1 MAFYDTS
8 SIKFDSFRPAYH
20 AIQSLDIEKINALSS
35 NEIRPILPS
44 LVRMAL
50 CMPLDSSEEWLEKKK
65 RILIK
70 LSAIEIS
77 NSIVTLLSVDF
88 HSLDMDVKKEM
99 MVRSKIGLHTGS
111 TNESNC
117 LLVPPL
123 MDGIA
128 LEFERADGMRKFRL
142 VLNELLNIQFHSRNP
157 LSRNSASLRSSE
169 LLDNEVYL
177 EEVADVIA
185 IAITELPSCLQLPEI
200 CETLLQVRY
209 GSYLICRLVV
219 NSPEIY
225 CEVTSSLIANGDK
238 MEEET
243 ILSRNRIRTLRLLC
257 RMCPQKALS
266 IREGAVEMCKMPGLA
281 ILITLDFEKSI
292 GKSTSRNELVSFLNG
307 CLLRNDDQIKTLFV
321 HYLRGCQKKMDQN
334 QCSTLVLLRRHLL
347 RQLEETLNALKQVN
361 PTESS
366 LIEACS
372 LVRLY
377 CGLRVA
383 ANIKYNEEESSS
395 LLELITEY
403 PPATPS
409 GVKLVSVCLCM
420 LISCPTL
427 ISSNDNE
434 KRIVAWLKGLIK
446 DEKYF
451 GHVSQ
456 IKSSFEEMLLLI
468 AIHFHSG
475 QISAISEL
483 ISSVLGLKVVLRSPT
498 VARAKAIFTQEI
510 FADEMIAAHAVKV
523 PVTCNLSAEY
533 SGYLPVHCIYQL
545 LKSRAFS
552 KHKVSVKDWILHQ
565 VCECVPPLHPIMTS
579 LIDAYVTSIIVSS
592 SRNAS
597 GTTNEPISEDD
608 LLAIFSHKI
617 YSDMEETKSKNNCN
631 FQPKCML
638 TSQLLLLHYF
648 LLYNDQRL
656 TCNSTYSVSSSSSS
670 SSSVVVTAAAAAAAA
685 AASSSHN
692 DGELIKKYSPYLTSK
707 IPIFFLVQEARRSQD
722 KYSVIFP
729 TLLRM
734 IATHYPHLCLV
745 NDWLHCRQ
753 TNNLLEKVSKETL
766 ESVGESLEQA
776 FKLLPDTSSEL
787 CRLFTFILRLPYKSV
802 WYLSS
807 IFVSKLRLLLEYDLP
822 DELLVNA
829 RQVWW
834 RFNEIFPDDLWVMTV
849 NSMRGVDEHTK
860 YGRLTWND
868 IVIDPLYVLRCDE
881 RIFRVP
887 FLLDI
892 TIHML
897 NAFLTASRTYFA
909 HQLSEKASRSED
921 EKREREELRVAL
933 LSAQESA
940 AIQILLESCQVRDAS
955 ESAQQGCK
963 LNEIHALVC
972 RHLHQVFISDTNLT
986 KLVHFQTYDRNLLP
1000 LTVSLI
1006 PSMHIC
1012 LDFLPE
1018 LLAQPNLSKQVFAI
1032 ELCSHLSLHYC
1043 ITKCLCVAKLCFN
1056 VSYTLLSVLS
1066 GKKRCTFFI
1075 PVLPA
1080 IVRMCRAFKPLRED
1094 ALQLITQLHQI
1105 SLSRLAATSCTF
1117 ISSANFERTFQLTR
1131 KRFIDDEHFS
1141 RFVDSLPSDESLFM
1155 TVLESLEQLKQL
1167 Q

>member
-1 MAFYDTS
+1 MATL
-8 SIKFDSFRPAYH
+8 KLDSFRPAFQ
-20 AIQSLDIEKINALSS
+20 AIQSLDIDKINALTHSQ
-35 NEIRPILPS
+35 IRPILPS

-70 LSAIEIS
+70 LSGIEIS

-88 HSLDMDVKKEM
+88 HSLDMDVKKEVM
-99 MVRSKIGLHTGS
+99 LRSKIGIHTGS
-111 TNESNC
+111 SNESST

-123 MDGIA
+123 IDGIA

-142 VLNELLNIQFHSRNP
+142 VLNELLNIQFYSRNP
-157 LSRNSASLRSSE
+157 ITRGNLPLRSSE

-185 IAITELPSCLQLPEI
+185 IAIAELPSCLQLPDI
-200 CETLLQVRY
+200 CEALLQVRH

-219 NSPEIY
+219 NSPDIFS
-225 CEVTSSLIANGDK
+225 EVTSSLIANGDK
-238 MEEET
+238 MDEDT
-243 ILSRNRIRTLRLLC
+243 ILNRSRIRTLRLLC

-266 IREGAVEMCKMPGLA
+266 IRESAVEMCKMPGLA
-281 ILITLDFEKSI
+281 ILITLDFQKAIDSA
-292 GKSTSRNELVSFLNG
+292 SSRNELVSFLNG
-307 CLLRNDDQIKTLFV
+307 CLLRNEDSIKTLFV
-321 HYLRGCQKKMDQN
+321 HYLRSCQKKMDQN
-334 QCSTLVLLRRHLL
+334 QSSTLVLLRRQLL
-347 RQLEETLNALKQVN
+347 RQLELTLGAIRSSN
-361 PTESS
+361 PPESS
-366 LIEACS
+366 IIEACA

-377 CGLRVA
+377 CALRVA

-403 PPATPS
+403 PPATTS

-420 LISCPTL
+420 LISCQTL
-427 ISSNDNE
+427 ISTSENE
-434 KRIVAWLKGLIK
+434 KRIVTWLKGLVK

-451 GHVSQ
+451 GHFSQ

-483 ISSVLGLKVVLRSPT
+483 ISSVLGLKVVLRSPS
-498 VARAKAIFTQEI
+498 VARAKVIFTQEI
-510 FADEMIAAHAVKV
+510 FADEMIASHAVKV
-523 PVTCNLSAEY
+523 PVTCNLSAEN

-579 LIDAYVTSIIVSS
+579 LIDAYVTSVIVSS
-592 SRNAS
+592 SRNSIGA
-597 GTTNEPISEDD
+597 TNEPICEDD
-608 LLAIFSHKI
+608 LLAIFQNKI
-617 YSDMEETKSKNNCN
+617 YSDMEDTNAKINCKYT
-631 FQPKCML
+631 PKCML
-638 TSQLLLLHYF
+638 TSQLLLLHYL

-656 TCNSTYSVSSSSSS
+656 
-670 SSSVVVTAAAAAAAA
+670 
-685 AASSSHN
+685 SHSKSN
-692 DGELIKKYSPYLTSK
+692 LDSELVKKYSPHLMSK
-707 IPIFFLVQEARRSQD
+707 IPIFFLVQEARLSQD
-722 KYSVIFP
+722 KYSIIFP

-745 NDWLHCRQ
+745 NDWLQCRH
-753 TNNLLEKVSKETL
+753 TFASVKRVSKETL
-766 ESVGESLEQA
+766 QSARESLEQA
-776 FKLLPDTSSEL
+776 FKLLPDSSSEL
-787 CRLFTFILRLPYKSV
+787 CKLFAFILRLPQKSV
-802 WYLSS
+802 WYFSS
-807 IFVSKLRLLLEYDLP
+807 AFVSKLRLLLQPNLSQDL
-822 DELLVNA
+822 LNLA
-829 RQVWW
+829 RKVWW

-849 NSMRGVDEHTK
+849 NSIRGVGENTK

-887 FLLDI
+887 FLLEI

-897 NAFLTASRTYFA
+897 NAFLAASRTYFS
-909 HQLSEKASRSED
+909 HQLYEKASRNPEEERD
-921 EKREREELRVAL
+921 REELRVAL

-940 AIQILLESCQVRDAS
+940 AIQILLESCQVRQG
-955 ESAQQGCK
+955 ESTKEGSP
-963 LNEIHALVC
+963 LNQIRVLIC

-986 KLVHFQTYDRNLLP
+986 KLVHFQTYDRQLLP
-1000 LTVSLI
+1000 LTVSSI

-1018 LLAQPNLSKQVFAI
+1018 LLQQPNLSKQIFAI

-1080 IVRMCRAFKPLRED
+1080 IVRMCQAFKPLRED
-1094 ALQLITQLHQI
+1094 ALQLLKQLHQI
-1105 SLSRLAATSCTF
+1105 CLSRLAATSCTF
-1117 ISSANFERTFQLTR
+1117 ISSASFERAFKLTR
-1131 KRFIDDEHFS
+1131 SKFTDAEQFT
-1141 RFVDSLPSDESLFM
+1141 RFVTSLPSDEALFM
-1155 TVLESLEQLKQL
+1155 TVLESLQQL
-1167 Q
+1167 QQLSSTATASPSPML

>member
-1 MAFYDTS
+1 MAFNDAS
-8 SIKFDSFRPAYH
+8 SIKFDSFRPAYN
-20 AIQSLDIEKINALSS
+20 AIQSLNIDKINALSS

-88 HSLDMDVKKEM
+88 HSLDLDVKKEM
-99 MVRSKIGLHTGS
+99 MIRSKIGIHSGS
-111 TNESNC
+111 SNESNS
-117 LLVPPL
+117 LLLPPL

-142 VLNELLNIQFHSRNP
+142 VLNELLNIQFYSRNP
-157 LSRNSASLRSSE
+157 ISRNNLSLRSSE

-185 IAITELPSCLQLPEI
+185 IAITELPSCLQLPDI
-200 CETLLQVRY
+200 CEALLQVRY

-219 NSPEIY
+219 NSPDIFS
-225 CEVTSSLIANGDK
+225 EVTSSLIANGDK
-238 MEEET
+238 MDEET
-243 ILSRNRIRTLRLLC
+243 ILNRNRIRTLRLLC

-266 IREGAVEMCKMPGLA
+266 IREAAVEMCKMPGLA
-281 ILITLDFEKSI
+281 ILITLDFQKSI

-307 CLLRNDDQIKTLFV
+307 CLLRNEDQIKTLFV
-321 HYLRGCQKKMDQN
+321 HYLRSCQKKMDQN
-334 QCSTLVLLRRHLL
+334 QSSTLVLLRRHLL
-347 RQLEETLNALKQVN
+347 RQLELTLSALKQTS
-361 PTESS
+361 PPESS
-366 LIEACS
+366 LIEACA

-383 ANIKYNEEESSS
+383 ANIKHNEEESSS

-510 FADEMIAAHAVKV
+510 FADEMIASHAVKV
-523 PVTCNLSAEY
+523 PVTCNLSADY

-579 LIDAYVTSIIVSS
+579 LIDAYVTSVIVSS
-592 SRNAS
+592 SRTAS
-597 GTTNEPISEDD
+597 GTTNEPIREDD
-608 LLAIFSHKI
+608 LLAIFSNKI
-617 YSDMEETKSKNNCN
+617 YSDMEEMNGKNNCN

-638 TSQLLLLHYF
+638 TTQLLLLHYF

-656 TCNSTYSVSSSSSS
+656 ASNSTASNSQ
-670 SSSVVVTAAAAAAAA
+670 
-685 AASSSHN
+685 ASSQS
-692 DGELIKKYSPYLTSK
+692 DGELIKKYSPHLTAK

-734 IATHYPHLCLV
+734 VATHYPHLCLV
-745 NDWLHCRQ
+745 NDWLQSRQ
-753 TNNLLEKVSKETL
+753 TSNLLEKVSKETL
-766 ESVGESLEQA
+766 QSARESLEQA

-787 CRLFTFILRLPYKSV
+787 CRLFTFILRLPHKSV
-802 WYLSS
+802 WYFSS
-807 IFVSKLRLLLEYDLP
+807 TFVSKLRSLLKHELPRDL
-822 DELLVNA
+822 LSAA

-849 NSMRGVDEHTK
+849 NSLRGVDDSAK

-887 FLLDI
+887 FLLEI

-897 NAFLTASRTYFA
+897 NAFLTASRTHFL
-909 HQLSEKASRSED
+909 HQLNEKASRSEE
-921 EKREREELRVAL
+921 EKREREDLRVAL

-940 AIQILLESCQVRDAS
+940 AIQILLESCQLREG
-955 ESAQQGCK
+955 ESAHEGSQ
-963 LNEIHALVC
+963 LHEIHGLVC

-1080 IVRMCRAFKPLRED
+1080 IVRMCKAFKPLRED

-1131 KRFIDDEHFS
+1131 KRFIDAQHFA
-1141 RFVDSLPSDESLFM
+1141 RFVESLPSDESLFM

-1167 Q
+1167 K